1 MDESRVGAPMAPNTT
16 DEHRIRMV
24 SGLVGVLSV
33 VSLLTP
39 YHWIMAYAAIDFFV
53 LGWVLVGGSPLALLS
68 RGILSA
74 LRIAPKPTYL
84 PAKRF
89 AARFGFCV
97 TATITALWVLG
108 MALPAE
114 VITVVLIVGSALD
127 AFANRCP
134 ACWVYSL
141 LPHRSEDIL
150 A

>member
-1 MDESRVGAPMAPNTT
+1 MPESEVGSPMAPNTT

-24 SGLVGVLSV
+24 SGLVGALAV
-33 VSLLTP
+33 VSLVTP
-39 YHWIMAYAAIDFFV
+39 YHWIMALVALDFLV
-53 LGWVLVGGSPLALLS
+53 LGWVVVGGSPLAWLS
-68 RGILSA
+68 RGILRA
-74 LRIAPKPTYL
+74 LRVPPKPTYL

-97 TATITALWVLG
+97 TAIISALWALG
-108 MALPAE
+108 LALPAE
-114 VITVVLIVGSALD
+114 IVTVVLVIGSSLD

-141 LPHRSEDIL
+141 LPHRSEGIP